1 VSHSLALGEAT
12 ALLGSESQGK
22 VPEWLALNGPIE
34 VLPDPQSL
42 QIGDLDRIKL
52 VKSANGQ
59 GLTFTVSISPSPEFF
74 AREQFSYLKFS
85 KSSLCA

>member
-22 VPEWLALNGPIE
+22 VPEWQALNGPVG

-42 QIGDLDRIKL
+42 QIRDLDRITL

-59 GLTFTVSISPSPEFF
+59 GLTFAVSVSPSPEFF
-74 AREQFSYLKFS
+74 AGEQSSYLKFS
-85 KSSLCA
+85 ISSLCA